1 MVMKIE
7 TASHA
12 GLTLLPWPCLESQ
25 EESAILFDL
34 VQYEPRLYNRVACL
48 TLEEI
53 RTRFDMTRLETSI
66 RCYVLLDGKQ

>member
-25 EESAILFDL
+25 EERGIHYAAM
-34 VQYEPRLYNRVACL
+34 QNRPRPCNGVTSLN
-48 TLEEI
+48 LEEI
-53 RTRFDMTRLETSI
+53 RIALWGTRLEASI
-66 RCYVLLDGKQ
+66 GFLALLDGRQ